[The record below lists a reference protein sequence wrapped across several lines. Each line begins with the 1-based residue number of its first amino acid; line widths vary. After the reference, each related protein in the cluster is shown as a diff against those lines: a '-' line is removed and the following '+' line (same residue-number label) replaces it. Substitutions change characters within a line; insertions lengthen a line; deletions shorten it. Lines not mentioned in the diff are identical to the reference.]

1 MNLVE
6 KLMKMDRNK
15 LEQIPMGEVEIK
27 RLSELCGEPF
37 IVKCKAISGNRH
49 TELTALMTNKKGDL
63 DLGKAYKVNTLM
75 AVEGV
80 VEPDLKNEEL
90 QKHFGCKTPKD
101 LAEKLFP
108 GGDMAKVGELISEL
122 SGFTKETDEEIKN

>member
-27 RLSELCGEPF
+27 RISDLCGEPF

>member
-27 RLSELCGEPF
+27 RLSDLCGEPF

-75 AVEGV
+75 VVEGV

>member
-27 RLSELCGEPF
+27 RLSDLCGEPF